1 MKNIDHFGLQVQTN
15 YIPLLKN
22 LLKNINKLTQI
33 TIEKFEKLDWN
44 KK

>member
-1 MKNIDHFGLQVQTN
+1 MKSIEYFELQVQTN

>member
-1 MKNIDHFGLQVQTN
+1 MKSIEHFGLQVQTN
-15 YIPLLKN
+15 YIALLRN

-33 TIEKFEKLDWN
+33 IIEKFEKLDWN